1 MFKMKKTLSVI
12 IALVM
17 VLSCVSVA
25 AFAHTS
31 TWAENPDTVNLKY
44 EVEQVPSVTMSDGS
58 GTYTAV
64 DNDIYA
70 VTVYAKTPA
79 LTGIMY
85 LQVPFQYDVRYF
97 EPIMTMDGGEL
108 YCAYD
113 GWYTDIT
120 TTDVCYSLPAHF
132 SDTNAYDQ
140 NGAVTTSS
148 LKTKCYGLGH
158 ANAGTCSFG
167 SYYYG
172 PDDPATTNMKAY
184 EGLDEN
190 MRVCAI
196 TLDDSSMTA
205 KTAYLNSV
213 EGKIPT
219 DWVPMGTLYFH
230 RVEGVSEA
238 EAVGKTIGIADGA
251 NFGTQLTT
259 RTTTAAQPAGYLT
272 AHTNPKY
279 EANYVSNAVVAGATE
294 ASFVQYSKA
303 QIRFAGIGETSTA
316 ADYKGTFDVRTVA
329 KISQADFIAN
339 FTDEATAKEKITDV
353 GFVYATTDNVPT
365 FDIEKAKT
373 AAQTLANE
381 ESLDGYVKKAVSYM
395 QHTGDGADYIF
406 TCLIE
411 NIADADKDQTVN
423 CLGYVCFDGTYYYF
437 DAAAAVSFNTLYTAH
452 FPKA

>member
-44 EVEQVPSVTMSDGS
+44 EVEQVPSVTMTDGT

-97 EPIMTMDGGEL
+97 EPIMTMDSGEL

-113 GWYTDIT
+113 GWFTDIGI
-120 TTDVCYSLPAHF
+120 TDVCYSLPAHF

-148 LKTKCYGLGH
+148 LKTKCFGLGH
-158 ANAGTCSFG
+158 ASAGACAFG

-196 TLDDSSMTA
+196 TLDNTSMVA

-230 RVEGVSEA
+230 RVAGVSEA
-238 EAVGKTIGIADGA
+238 EAVGKTIGISDGE
-251 NFGTQLTT
+251 NFGTQLST
-259 RTTTAAQPAGYLT
+259 RTTTAAQPAGYLG

-279 EANYVSNAVVAGATE
+279 VANYVSNAVVAGATE
-294 ASFVQYSKA
+294 ASIIKDGGSN
-303 QIRFAGIGETSTA
+303 IRFRGIGQNGTA
-316 ADYKGTFDVRTVA
+316 ADYTGEGFDVRTVA
-329 KISQADFIAN
+329 TISEADFKAK
-339 FTDEATAKEKITDV
+339 FTDDATAIEKITDI
-353 GFVYATTDNVPT
+353 GFVYAAKSKVAT
-365 FDIEKAKT
+365 FDVATAKAVAQGT
-373 AAQTLANE
+373 AAE
-381 ESLDGYVKKAVSYM
+381 GYVKAPVNYI
-395 QHTGDGADYIF
+395 QHEADGADYRF
-406 TCLIE
+406 TCLIK
-411 NIADADKDQTVN
+411 NIPDADQTDAVSA
-423 CLGYVCFDGTYYYF
+423 LAYVCFNGEYIF
-437 DAAAAVSFNTLYTAH
+437 ADAAIVADYTELYARM
-452 FPKA
+452 PK